1 MFVHVYLLIKLMLIF
16 TLVTSNIERAFSV
29 MTYENKLRSNNMYD
43 QLLNNCLITYIE
55 DVLFKVSDDNIDHCL
70 NVRNGDNICKFL
82 F

>member
-1 MFVHVYLLIKLMLIF
+1 
-16 TLVTSNIERAFSV
+16 